1 MATARLENEPLL
13 HGGRDAPARR
23 SRSSAPHRAI
33 AGVIGGGCVLAVA
46 AYAGSSAFPKDASAA
61 LGRNSKGVDGV
72 RIFHHHHHGGSHGDS
87 HGGSH
92 RARRG
97 GRRGGHHG
105 GAVTQ
110 TPTAVHAP
118 PSTDHAHEY
127 WFEKDSSATTAP
139 AATDAATTAPAA
151 TDAATTAPA
160 ATDAATTAPAARA
173 HGRVTGAKDVIGFMH
188 NHGVNQREFLE

>member
-13 HGGRDAPARR
+13 HGWRDAPARR

-72 RIFHHHHHGGSHGDS
+72 RIFNHHHHGGSHGYS

-97 GRRGGHHG
+97 GRRGGH
-105 GAVTQ
+105 
-110 TPTAVHAP
+110 
-118 PSTDHAHEY
+118 
-127 WFEKDSSATTAP
+127 P
-139 AATDAATTAPAA
+139 AAP
-151 TDAATTAPA
+151 
-160 ATDAATTAPAARA
+160 
-173 HGRVTGAKDVIGFMH
+173 
-188 NHGVNQREFLE
+188 